1 MRVILEQLR
10 LLFRRHIIF
19 LLLILPSFTCWKM
32 FKGQC
37 FNVIKDELFSL
48 YIVLMVSE
56 CPIYYINLKFYF
68 IFQILQTHCIFQA
81 APNIVTPEQRV
92 AAEHIILEFRK
103 TKLPYNICKYI
114 LGE

>member
-1 MRVILEQLR
+1 
-10 LLFRRHIIF
+10 
-19 LLLILPSFTCWKM
+19 M

-37 FNVIKDELFSL
+37 FDVTKDELFSL
-48 YIVLMVSE
+48 YFVLMVSD
-56 CPIYYINLKFYF
+56 CPIYINLKFSF

-81 APNIVTPEQRV
+81 APDIVTPEQRV